1 MLECMVVLQSHSLV
15 SEDCYSASCATE
27 NHRVMGQIT
36 LNLHGMGA
44 PKWYL
49 VLETEMSQTF
59 RSIRRDVTTYYV
71 FGIKL
76 QMAGRDEGKET
87 KLSELCK
94 MIMLKKIVS

>member
-1 MLECMVVLQSHSLV
+1 MLECMVVRWSHSSV
-15 SEDCYSASCATE
+15 SEDCYNASCATE

-71 FGIKL
+71 LGIKL
-76 QMAGRDEGKET
+76 QMAGRDEGKEA
-87 KLSELCK
+87 KLSEHCK